1 MIKKMQSNKAKIEKL
16 LKERKALRDSDNQL
30 IKAVWVSQ
38 VKALNQMSASDL
50 LNLLASGR
58 IMNPE
63 TIRRCR
69 QKIQEENKALRGKT
83 YRMRKSIGKDMK
95 KSIHGL

>member
-16 LKERKALRDSDNQL
+16 LKERKSLRDSDNQL
-30 IKAVWVSQ
+30 IKAVWVTQ
-38 VKALNQMSASDL
+38 IKRLNEMTAADL
-50 LNLLASGR
+50 LNLLASGHLA
-58 IMNPE
+58 NPE

-95 KSIHGL
+95 KSIQAL